1 MMQLLKKLLGP
12 IYASFAMLNI
22 CFTKIPEWLI
32 ALAVR
37 LVIFRVFWLSVQTKI
52 VGWTIAGQ
60 HFKFWE
66 LTDAVFFQFWEYPA
80 PLNSDFMI
88 YAGTFAEFFLAIA
101 ILLGLF
107 TRYAATGLLA
117 VTLVIQFVEP
127 TGWWSAHVY
136 WVILLV
142 YLVRQG
148 GGLVSVDR
156 LIARR

>member
-1 MMQLLKKLLGP
+1 MKLLKELFSTLN
-12 IYASFAMLNI
+12 SFFA
-22 CFTKIPEWLI
+22 KIPEWI
-32 ALAVR
+32 ITLAIR

-52 VGWTIAGQ
+52 IGWTIAGQ

-66 LTDAVFFQFWEYPA
+66 LTDNVFFQFWDYPA
-80 PLNSDFMI
+80 PLDSNFMI
-88 YAGTFAEFFLAIA
+88 YAGTFAEFFLSIA

-107 TRYAATGLLA
+107 TRYAAIGLLG

-127 TGWWSAHVY
+127 AGWWAAHVY
-136 WVILLV
+136 WVLLLV

-156 LIARR
+156 VLAGK